1 MLDGIGVGVSL
12 GVEMHHVA
20 GAEPCW
26 RCDVVV
32 RVSSC
37 DEKTLVASLWLM
49 MLFGDHGDGRC

>member
-37 DEKTLVASLWLM
+37 DGNSSGVFVVDDGLW
-49 MLFGDHGDGRC
+49 

>member
-1 MLDGIGVGVSL
+1 MKVRTDAMLDGIGVGVSL

-37 DEKTLVASLWLM
+37 DGNSSGVFVVDDALW
-49 MLFGDHGDGRC
+49 

>member
-26 RCDVVV
+26 RYDVVV
-32 RVSSC
+32 GVSSC
-37 DEKTLVASLWLM
+37 DENSTGV
-49 MLFGDHGDGRC
+49 FVVDDVFR